1 MSSEETAAAVCLVST
16 VLIILYNSVIVKV
29 KSVCGC
35 WPMWLHYK
43 IENKKTGP
51 RRLLWWSSV
60 SFAGEYSPNPYLK
73 NMILIYQKDFP

>member
-1 MSSEETAAAVCLVST
+1 
-16 VLIILYNSVIVKV
+16 
-29 KSVCGC
+29 
-35 WPMWLHYK
+35 MWLHYK